1 MQDISY
7 IISLAS
13 MLVLLASAAAWWN
26 AFRQPQLQTQAGPLE
41 QGNRENNAAI
51 ALFAAF
57 GLGLVAAISA
67 IFTWIY

>member
-1 MQDISY
+1 MHEISY
-7 IISLAS
+7 IISLVS
-13 MLVLLASAAAWWN
+13 MVMLFVSAAAWWN
-26 AFRQPQLQTQAGPLE
+26 ALRQPQLQTEAGPLE

-57 GLGLVAAISA
+57 GLGLVAAVLA